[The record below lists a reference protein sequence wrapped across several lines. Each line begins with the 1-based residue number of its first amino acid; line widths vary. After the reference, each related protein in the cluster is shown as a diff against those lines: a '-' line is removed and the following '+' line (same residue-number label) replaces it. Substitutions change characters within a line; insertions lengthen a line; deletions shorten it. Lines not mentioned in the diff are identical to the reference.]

1 MAKISRRN
9 FLLATGWV
17 AGGLTVLY
25 AMRNRALT
33 VAPTII
39 FPDNQSGLTWLQI
52 RQDGKCMMY
61 FSRMEMG
68 QNANTG
74 LAQIV
79 AEELNINVEDIEGTT
94 PSTSD
99 VPPIAVTA
107 GSMSLTAFSHTTAVA
122 AAVLRENLRARAAA
136 KLGKP
141 LDEVLDAPG
150 GFTTAANEQLVYAD
164 LVDDSPAVIE
174 FDETKP
180 LPALYTFD
188 PKREK
193 KQVGRGARPFNMQAL
208 ITGAPIY
215 AGDVPMDGVL
225 YGRAI
230 KPPVRNARINTLD
243 TSGVESVKGFLKLVR
258 EDEFVG
264 VVCKTPSAVNAA
276 MAQINVTWTL
286 QQPINHDEIAKIID
300 VDARM
305 AEGDLEHIYE
315 EENHRN
321 NADWNIDLRF
331 DVQNQSHAMQ
341 EPRAA
346 IARFNASDA
355 KHRLEI
361 WTGTQDAFA
370 MKRLAAMD
378 TGLDEDEVVIYPQRM
393 GGGFGGR
400 EHYEVEMD
408 AVRLARA
415 VKRPVKVQWTR
426 ADEFMSSRSRPA
438 SAHRI
443 RLAADDKGNLSDWWH
458 GYVTGHIVLARERL
472 PGWLLPIMRLGEDI
486 GTVRGAVTPYK
497 APHHKVE
504 FSDVDLPIDLG
515 VWRSLNAGPAV
526 FARESAVDELALQ
539 LGRDPVDYKIEQM
552 AGEHPRLQACLERVR
567 DLAEKRPLPKGKGY
581 GRGFACGIYE
591 HRCNVAASADV
602 FVDEETQTIKVTH
615 MCCVED
621 VGLAINPDQ
630 LKAQMESNIAWS
642 VGMALMENYDI
653 GDDTILSSNFDNY
666 TIPRMEDMPRV
677 ELDVIDQPGIPPAGA
692 GEVALIAGPGAIAN
706 AICQATGYRALSLP
720 ISYDDILASKK
731 G

>member
-25 AMRNRALT
+25 TMRNRALT
-33 VAPTII
+33 VAPTIV

-122 AAVLRENLRARAAA
+122 ASVLRENLRARAAA
-136 KLGKP
+136 KLGMP
-141 LDEVLDAPG
+141 IDEVLDAAG
-150 GFTTAANEQLVYAD
+150 GFTTAANQQLAYAD
-164 LVDDSPAVIE
+164 LVDDSPAMIE

-208 ITGAPIY
+208 ITGEPIY
-215 AGDVPMDGVL
+215 AGDVPMEGVL

-264 VVCKTPSAVNAA
+264 VVCKTPSAVTAA
-276 MAQINVTWTL
+276 MEQINVTWTL

-315 EENHRN
+315 EENHRKD
-321 NADWNIDLRF
+321 ADWNIDLRF

-346 IARFNASDA
+346 IARFNAGNA

-415 VKRPVKVQWTR
+415 MKRPVKVQWTR

-443 RLAADDKGNLSDWWH
+443 RLAANDKGNLSDWWH

-497 APHHKVE
+497 ARHHKVE

-552 AGEHPRLQACLERVR
+552 AGAHPRLQACLERVR
-567 DLAEKRPLPKGKGY
+567 ELAEKRALPKGKGY

-602 FVDEETQTIKVTH
+602 FVDEEAQTIKVTH

-677 ELDVIDQPGIPPAGA
+677 ELDVIDQPSIPPAGA

-706 AICQATGYRALSLP
+706 AIRQATGYRALSLP
-720 ISYDDILASKK
+720 ISYDDIRKSKK